1 MGYIPDLDPSDA
13 AGPIEI
19 DGAVSLDDVVEGDLV
34 FTSRPGLLQD
44 LCDRAGEP
52 WRHVGLATVHDG
64 VPSITEV
71 SRHRFDIRPL
81 DRVLDV
87 NDEVAI
93 GRIDPDERHLA
104 AKAAQWCLSHGREE
118 QLYAW
123 HDVMLAGMI
132 AVARHYSLPSE
143 RERLQR
149 AIEAAADVVGTRR
162 PRNGRLSYTCAA
174 FVAEGFDMAGCR
186 LELDVRVPRGE
197 HDRPALTELIR
208 GRTRPQLR
216 TRARPSTREY
226 GIVLYAL
233 LAGMLAASAESAAD
247 IGELDQFRWAM
258 PGDLWRSP
266 TVIERFVVVP
276 ERVPTNRLV
285 GVGR

>member
-1 MGYIPDLDPSDA
+1 MGYIPELDPLRD
-13 AGPIEI
+13 AGPIEV
-19 DGAVSLDDVVEGDLV
+19 DGAIDADEIVEGDLI

-81 DRVLDV
+81 TKVV
-87 NDEVAI
+87 ASNQEVAV

-132 AVARHYSLPSE
+132 AIARHYSRPAE
-143 RERLQR
+143 REALHR
-149 AIEAAADVVGTRR
+149 AIEAAADVVGSRR
-162 PRNGRLSYTCAA
+162 PRIGTLSYTCAA
-174 FVAEGFDMAGCR
+174 FVAEGFDMAGCG
-186 LELDVRVPRGE
+186 LELDVRVPRAVAG
-197 HDRPALTELIR
+197 RPPMAELIR
-208 GRTRPQLR
+208 GRRRPQLR
-216 TRARPSTREY
+216 SRARPSTQEY

-233 LAGMLAASAESAAD
+233 LAGMVAASLDAELGS
-247 IGELDQFRWAM
+247 IELDQFRWAM

-266 TVIERFVVVP
+266 TVSERYIVLP
-276 ERVPTNRLV
+276 ASEPTAGGDER
-285 GVGR
+285 